1 MAKAMD
7 RLVEVMRRL
16 RDPES
21 GCPWDLAQNFQSIA
35 PHTLEETYEAIE
47 AIEENDTPAMID
59 ELGDLLFQ
67 IIFYAQ
73 LGSEA
78 KLFDLETIASRA
90 ADKMIERHPHIFA
103 KRDAK
108 TAGEVLV
115 NWEEDKALKREEKGH
130 KSALDGISRA
140 LPAMLRAVKL
150 QRRAARVGFDWKE
163 ARDVLSKIRE
173 EIDELEAESELEPM
187 SEELGDLLFS
197 VINLARKLGIE
208 PESALRSTNRKF
220 ERRFREIER
229 RLHTAGRKMQES
241 SLPELETLWTS
252 VKKDLKKDSK

>member
-1 MAKAMD
+1 MTKSVE

-16 RDPES
+16 RDPKS

-35 PHTLEETYEAIE
+35 PHTLEETYEVIE

-78 KLFDLETIASRA
+78 KLFDLDLIASRA

-103 KRDAK
+103 ERDAK

-115 NWEEDKALKREEKGH
+115 NWEEDKALKREAKGRT
-130 KSALDGISRA
+130 SALDGISRA

-150 QRRAARVGFDWKE
+150 QKRAARVGFDWKE

-173 EIDELEAESELEPM
+173 EIDELEAESEAEPM
-187 SEELGDLLFS
+187 SEELGDILFS
-197 VINLARKLGIE
+197 VINLARKLDIE
-208 PESALRSTNRKF
+208 PERALRTTNRKF

-229 RLHTAGRKMQES
+229 RIHTAGRKVQEC
-241 SLPELETLWTS
+241 SLQELETLWTS
-252 VKKDLKKDSK
+252 VKKDLE